1 MQFHG
6 KFNGSNMKNKIEAF
20 RSHLSVYIQTEYLTT
35 ECHYIAFPRFSGD
48 LCTFHNLDEDQK
60 QRLNAALETAQE
72 IAERFTA
79 DGRFEATEKEIL
91 KAFERTFHLHDY
103 WNS

>member
-1 MQFHG
+1 MQFQAYRA
-6 KFNGSNMKNKIEAF
+6 N
-20 RSHLSVYIQTEYLTT
+20 LSVYILTPKPELV
-35 ECHYIAFPRFSGD
+35 ECHYIAFPRWSGSH
-48 LCTFHNLDEDQK
+48 CTWDNLDEDQK

-79 DGRFEATEKEIL
+79 DGRFEATEKEVL